1 MNNLLAILGGGL
13 IGYFLLKGKDE
24 KKDDYEER
32 YSELLAKQKELE
44 DREKEIENVEQL
56 QIDDVLLENVPQK
69 KTEKPLYVGDKNKE
83 YDPFYDYTDCAISQ
97 EDINAQVLASPA
109 KMLRVRMIPEE
120 TFLQYQEGVI
130 ITDIN
135 YGQMSVIGK
144 FVRLY
149 TTIEVFNPSTENIPI
164 SEMKVENIT
173 LNNKQLVR
181 FVPDKNDLDYR
192 FKKENAMVLALN
204 RGADFKIFSY
214 PNDSET
220 PEVVPAKSSLFQTI
234 SINCL
239 LKASDIKDMTFSIGD
254 INGKRQLYKITTTD
268 YESTYPNGMLSF
280 SVLIH
285 NSSYMADQ
293 YGRIDCGL
301 YQSLRPTAENFALQ
315 SQKQY
320 LGNLFNSL
328 FVPKEKSIE
337 EQLDIYRASKTPE
350 LLSKYF
356 AKDMAEYILCGA
368 KNKINAF
375 ESLIGKDFTGIA
387 NAVIYSRIKAYIKN
401 IEVAKKLADAQNI
414 PYPENIA
421 LGVRFIQIWDWYPTI
436 EEAEIDAKEATNDV
450 SAVPDSYKF
459 WTEKND

>member
-1 MNNLLAILGGGL
+1 MNNLLAILGGGI

-24 KKDDYEER
+24 KKDDYEEK

-44 DREKEIENVEQL
+44 EREQEIENVEQM
-56 QIDDVLLENVPQK
+56 QIDDVVLDNVPQK

-120 TFLQYQEGVI
+120 TFLQYQDGIETGRQDWGYV
-130 ITDIN
+130 
-135 YGQMSVIGK
+135 SVIGK
-144 FVRLY
+144 SVRLY
-149 TTIEVFNPSTENIPI
+149 TTIEVFNPSTENVPI

-181 FVPDKNDLDYR
+181 FVPDKDDVDYR
-192 FKKENAMVLALN
+192 SRRKEAMELALN

-214 PNDSET
+214 ANDSET

-234 SINCL
+234 SIDCL
-239 LKASDIKDMTFSIGD
+239 LKTSDIKNVNLHITD
-254 INGKRQLYKITTTD
+254 KYEYWYKIFTTD

-301 YQSLRPTAENFALQ
+301 YHSLRPTAENFALQ

-356 AKDMAEYILCGA
+356 AKDIAEYVLCGA

-375 ESLIGKDFTGIA
+375 ESLTGKDLIGQS
-387 NAVIYSRIKAYIKN
+387 NNVIYAIIKSYVGLIKRQKTLYDSLQKAY
-401 IEVAKKLADAQNI
+401 
-414 PYPENIA
+414 PERIVFG
-421 LGVRFIQIWDWYPTI
+421 LRFVYVWDWYPTI
-436 EEAEIDAKEATNDV
+436 EVAEKNAMEATNDV